1 MRVFYR
7 SAPVFMALSV
17 ALAGCGQSDSG
28 PSKPTASSA
37 NSSASSSGAASATAD
52 ASASSEVCL
61 TVDGMT

>member
-17 ALAGCGQSDSG
+17 ALAGCGESNPGATNSAGGSANTQ
-28 PSKPTASSA
+28 ASSA
-37 NSSASSSGAASATAD
+37 GAASATAD
-52 ASASSEVCL
+52 PNATEVCL